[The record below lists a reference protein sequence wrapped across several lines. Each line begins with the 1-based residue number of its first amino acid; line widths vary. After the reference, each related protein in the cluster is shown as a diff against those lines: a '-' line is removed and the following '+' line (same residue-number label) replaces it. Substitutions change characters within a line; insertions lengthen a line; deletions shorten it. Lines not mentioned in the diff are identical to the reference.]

1 MTLRK
6 YLLDKNIDQIEDDE
20 EFCQE
25 EFETIRDYCNE
36 HMVTEDDV
44 KELNREGM
52 TSISLWRNK
61 NGNEHWEIK
70 GYHQRSSG

>member
-25 EFETIRDYCNE
+25 EFEAIRDYCNE

-44 KELNREGM
+44 KEIESR
-52 TSISLWRNK
+52 
-61 NGNEHWEIK
+61 
-70 GYHQRSSG
+70 GYDKYQFVEE

>member
-44 KELNREGM
+44 KEIESR
-52 TSISLWRNK
+52 
-61 NGNEHWEIK
+61 
-70 GYHQRSSG
+70 GYDKYQFVEE